1 MKTGQVAFEKGETYD
16 IEKKGINCYKTIS
29 NIGNHELDEE
39 DINYYF
45 QPLKELAQTPKHY
58 YNSKEFQ
65 QLAFQTALAK
75 SIIASQ
81 FALHN
86 NEILKHTQYFK
97 ADVKKYGKPFILAL
111 IRAELKEFDKVDN
124 VDSKRV
130 SEIFESLDKV
140 LQTLSKAIFADWQQ
154 LDGIIKAYAKNPEK
168 MSELAKKILK

>member
-1 MKTGQVAFEKGETYD
+1 MKQE
-16 IEKKGINCYKTIS
+16 I
-29 NIGNHELDEE
+29 
-39 DINYYF
+39 
-45 QPLKELAQTPKHY
+45 
-58 YNSKEFQ
+58 NSKEFQ

-75 SIIASQ
+75 SIISSQ

-130 SEIFESLDKV
+130 TEIFESLDKV
-140 LQTLSKAIFADWQQ
+140 LQTLSRAIFIDWHE
-154 LDGIIKAYAKNPEK
+154 LDNIIKAYAKSPES
-168 MSELAKKILK
+168 MNGLAKKILK